1 MVPLPE
7 RKQMM
12 RTVRVGVVGLGNVAE
27 KYVPHL
33 QQSKAVEL
41 IAVCDPLVDRARS
54 FARAYGIKHTFQNID
69 QMLRRLDVE
78 LVVNLTPMPLHAS
91 INRKALEAGSNVWCE
106 KPLAEGLPEAY
117 ALLALARQQGV
128 GLWGAPANPIAPA
141 FQVIAQTLATGAI
154 GHVYAAHG
162 IAGSSGPSWPGSAWF
177 YQKGGGSLLD
187 LGVYNVTLLTGLL
200 GPAQGVMALSGTAMP
215 RRVIDSH
222 LIAVEADD
230 NTALLLD
237 HGNTVYSVIQTGF
250 VYAAQRDDWTVQ
262 LIGTAG
268 ALTMG
273 GYAWEP
279 EEVSLYR
286 GDRMKAPGR
295 WETVGLEEQEPYVWQ
310 SGAAYIAECLA
321 KGEKPLL
328 SGEHAVHVL
337 EVMLAAKRSAQTGR
351 RIQIASTFLWPLL
364 QSAGEPSN
372 ERQEQ
377 VS

>member
-1 MVPLPE
+1 M
-7 RKQMM
+7 RK
-12 RTVRVGVVGLGNVAE
+12 VRVAVIGCGNVAE

-33 QQSKAVEL
+33 QQSAAVEL
-41 IAVCDPLVDRARS
+41 IAVCDPLVDRAGS
-54 FARAYGIKHTFQNID
+54 FAQAFGIEHTFQDVD
-69 QMLRRLDVE
+69 QMLRTLEFE
-78 LVVNLTPMPLHAS
+78 LVVNLTPMPLHAP

-106 KPLAEGLPEAY
+106 KPLAEELTEAQ
-117 ALLALARQQGV
+117 ALLTLAQQHGV

-141 FQVIAQTLATGAI
+141 FQFMARTLATGAI
-154 GHVYAAHG
+154 GRVYAAHG

-177 YQKGGGSLLD
+177 YRKGGGSLFD
-187 LGVYNVTLLTGLL
+187 LGVYNITLFTGLL
-200 GPAQGVMALSGTAMP
+200 GPAQGVMALSGTAIS
-215 RRVIDSH
+215 RRVIDGHS
-222 LIAVEADD
+222 IAVEADD
-230 NTALLLD
+230 NTVLLLD

-262 LIGTAG
+262 LVGTRG

-279 EEVSLYR
+279 EEVSIYR
-286 GDRMKAPGR
+286 GDRVKAPGR
-295 WETVGLEEQEPYVWQ
+295 WETVELEEQEPYVWQ
-310 SGAAYIAECLA
+310 SGATYIAECLA

-337 EVMLAAKRSAQTGR
+337 EVMLAAKRSAQTGQ
-351 RIQIASTFLWPLL
+351 RIQIASTFSWPLL
-364 QSAGEPSN
+364 QSAGERRS